1 MTDKPEPD
9 AVPPA
14 PARPT
19 ADHET
24 VPARP
29 TADHETVP
37 LAPPNADV
45 PSNVAG
51 APPNAADAPARPAE
65 TQAPLPVAA
74 WPPPPG
80 WTPPPGW
87 VPVGYAAA
95 PAGAVPPTPA
105 GRRSWRPWP
114 GWRRFLVPGLVGLIL
129 GGLLG
134 SGITALA
141 THDDGNRRV
150 PVSRFGPGRDGFGPG
165 SGNRGGNGFGPGNGF
180 GSGNGVGPGNRGG
193 LGNGGQNGTG
203 PNGTPPNGNGGQTVP
218 SPQPTT
224 SG

>member
-1 MTDKPEPD
+1 MTDKPEPGP
-9 AVPPA
+9 VA
-14 PARPT
+14 PEPVHPS

-24 VPARP
+24 APLAQTPNPAARP
-29 TADHETVP
+29 GSPNEGD
-37 LAPPNADV
+37 APPA
-45 PSNVAG
+45 
-51 APPNAADAPARPAE
+51 APAAAAATPSPPAAGPPAAGE
-65 TQAPLPVAA
+65 TPAG
-74 WPPPPG
+74 PPPG
-80 WTPPPGW
+80 AWAPPAGWVPPQGW

-95 PAGAVPPTPA
+95 PAGAVPPAQT
-105 GRRSWRPWP
+105 GRRSWRAWP

-165 SGNRGGNGFGPGNGF
+165 YGNGFGPGSRGGDGF
-180 GSGNGVGPGNRGG
+180 GNRG
-193 LGNGGQNGTG
+193 QYGTG
-203 PNGTPPNGNGGQTVP
+203 PNGTAPNGIGPNGGGGQTVP
-218 SPQPTT
+218 TPQPTT

>member
-1 MTDKPEPD
+1 MTESSQWRQPARSRRRTLEAAMTDKPEPD

-14 PARPT
+14 PAHPT
-19 ADHET
+19 ADH
-24 VPARP
+24 A
-29 TADHETVP
+29 TVP
-37 LAPPNADV
+37 LAP
-45 PSNVAG
+45 
-51 APPNAADAPARPAE
+51 PPNAADAPPNATDAPAPPPATE
-65 TQAPLPVAA
+65 ASPAA

-95 PAGAVPPTPA
+95 PAGAVPATQT
-105 GRRSWRPWP
+105 GRRSWRSWP

-165 SGNRGGNGFGPGNGF
+165 FGNRGGNGFGPGNRGGF
-180 GSGNGVGPGNRGG
+180 GNR
-193 LGNGGQNGTG
+193 GQNGTG